1 MIKILRT
8 QQLYI
13 DLPTPGSEPWLNII
27 VQYVE
32 MDDNY
37 KPLNVVDRWGQV
49 NVRVATVALNTYPN
63 ADPVPVPQGM
73 ISGAGIA
80 QALTMAAIELII
92 SKYGG
97 TFDPAT
103 GYIILES

>member
-13 DLPTPGSEPWLNII
+13 DLPTPGSAPWLNII

-37 KPLNVVDRWGQV
+37 KPMNVVDRWGTVNCQV
-49 NVRVATVALNTYPN
+49 STVAMNAYPN
-63 ADPVPVPQGM
+63 ADPVPVPAGM

-92 SKYGG
+92 GKYGG
-97 TFDPAT
+97 TFEPST
-103 GYIILES
+103 GYIIME

>member
-32 MDDNY
+32 MDNDY

-49 NVRVATVALNTYPN
+49 NARVMSLVTNAYPN
-63 ADPVPVPQGM
+63 NDPVPVPAGM
-73 ISGAGIA
+73 ISGAGIT

>member
-1 MIKILRT
+1 MHKILRT

-32 MDDNY
+32 MDDNF
-37 KPLNVVDRWGQV
+37 KPMNVVDRWGTV
-49 NVRVATVALNTYPN
+49 NVQVRNVAMNTYPN
-63 ADPVPVPQGM
+63 LDPVPVPAGM

-80 QALTMAAIELII
+80 QALTLAAIDLII
-92 SKYGG
+92 NKYGG
-97 TFDPAT
+97 SFDQAT
-103 GYIILES
+103 GYIILE

>member
-1 MIKILRT
+1 MRKILRT

-32 MDDNY
+32 MNDELT
-37 KPLNVVDRWGQV
+37 KALNVVDRWGQV
-49 NVRVATVALNTYPN
+49 NAQVSAMAMNAYPN
-63 ADPVPVPQGM
+63 ADPVPVPAGM

-80 QALTMAAIELII
+80 QALTVAAIELIVD
-92 SKYGG
+92 KYGG
-97 TFDPAT
+97 TFDPAS
-103 GYIILES
+103 GFIVLE

>member
-32 MDDNY
+32 MDNNY
-37 KPLNVVDRWGQV
+37 KPTNVVDRWGQV
-49 NVRVATVALNTYPN
+49 NVRVATMALNVYPN
-63 ADPVPVPQGM
+63 ADPVPVQQGM
-73 ISGAGIA
+73 ISGAGIT

-92 SKYGG
+92 SRYGG
-97 TFDPAT
+97 TFDSAT
-103 GYIILES
+103 GYIILS

>member
-49 NVRVATVALNTYPN
+49 NARVMSLVTNAYPN
-63 ADPVPVPQGM
+63 NDPVPVPAGM
-73 ISGAGIA
+73 ISGAGIT
-80 QALTMAAIELII
+80 QALTMAAIELIVG
-92 SKYGG
+92 KYGG
-97 TFDPAT
+97 TFDPST
-103 GYIILES
+103 GFIILES

>member
-32 MDDNY
+32 MDNDY
-37 KPLNVVDRWGQV
+37 KPINVVDRWGQV
-49 NVRVATVALNTYPN
+49 NARVATMAMNAYPN
-63 ADPVPVPQGM
+63 ADPVPVPDGM

-80 QALTMAAIELII
+80 QALTMAAIELIV